1 MIQIKTPILNGYT
14 FIDLFSGIGGF
25 RLGLESLGAQCVFS
39 SEIDKFARE
48 TYISNFH
55 DEPAGDITQIDA
67 SDIPDHDIL
76 CGGFPC
82 QPFSIGGEKKGFD
95 DARGTLFFDI
105 ARIVK
110 AKQPKVVFM
119 ENVKN
124 LISHDNGNTFRV
136 ISNTMK
142 NLGYNIF
149 YSVLNPVLFNV
160 PQKRERTYIVCF
172 REDLNINN
180 FSFPVPNLKD
190 LRHVEDILLTN
201 EKELEDYYV
210 STDRPD
216 YYITNHND
224 NTYSNKPIRVGHVG
238 TGSQGQRIYS
248 IKGTA
253 ITLTATGGGLFGK
266 TGGYMMPDKRPR
278 KLHPR
283 ECARLMGFP
292 DSYILHSNKTQA
304 LKQLGNSVVVDIIQ
318 FIGIE
323 ISRKLKEQTE

>member
-1 MIQIKTPILNGYT
+1 MITIDKKLLQGMT
-14 FIDLFSGIGGF
+14 FIDLFAGIGGF
-25 RLGLESLGAQCVFS
+25 RLALESLGAKCVFS
-39 SEIDKFARE
+39 SEIDKHARE
-48 TYISNFH
+48 TYEMNFN
-55 DEPAGDITQIDA
+55 DIPSGDITKI
-67 SDIPDHDIL
+67 SENDIPDHDIL

-95 DARGTLFFDI
+95 DTRGTLFFDI

-124 LISHDNGNTFRV
+124 LISHDNGDTFRV
-136 ISNTMK
+136 ISNTME

-160 PQKRERTYIVCF
+160 PQKRERIYIVCF

-292 DSYILHSNKTQA
+292 DSYILHPNKTQA